1 MEEDKKMRNSLII
14 KPYYIPPFTILHPV
28 TYMEEENKRRNDE
41 KTKKQLPSPQCHHY
55 LSSIQKE

>member
-41 KTKKQLPSPQCHHY
+41 KTKKQLPSPPCHHY
-55 LSSIQKE
+55 